1 MPIGF
6 IGGSG
11 IYDALP
17 LTDTRTVEAD
27 TPFGKPSAPL
37 TIGTLEGTDREIA
50 FVPRHGE
57 NHQYSPS
64 EVPYR
69 ANIYALK
76 ELGVTHVIASN
87 AVGSLSEDVPPQT
100 IVVPD
105 QTFDRTRERE
115 YTFFGDEI
123 VVHQG
128 FADPFCPELA
138 EHLADSV
145 AAATDADLKRDGT
158 YVCIEG
164 PQYSTRA
171 ESEFFRAQGWDIIG
185 MTAIPEAK
193 LAREAELSYATITG
207 VTDWDVWKDDA
218 EVTLEEV
225 LKNAAENEDV
235 IKEAVQHAVETF
247 PEEFECDCHTAL
259 EGTINTDSDAIPAE
273 AYQRVELLVDDY
285 VDRNA

>member
-17 LTDTRTVEAD
+17 LEDTRTIDIE
-27 TPFGKPSAPL
+27 TPYGDPSAPV
-37 TIGTLEGTDREIA
+37 TVGTLAGTDRDIA
-50 FVPRHGE
+50 FVPRHGRDHE
-57 NHQYSPS
+57 YSPS

-69 ANIYALK
+69 ANIHALK
-76 ELGVTHVIASN
+76 DLGVTHVIATN
-87 AVGSLSEDVPPQT
+87 AVGSLSGDIPPRT

-105 QTFDRTRERE
+105 QLFDRTRHRE
-115 YTFFGDEI
+115 FSFFGDGI

-128 FADPFCPELA
+128 FAEPFCPELA
-138 EHLADSV
+138 SHLADAV
-145 AAATDADLKRDGT
+145 EAATEETARRGGT

-171 ESEFFRAQGWDIIG
+171 ESEFFRQQGWDIVG

-193 LAREAELSYATITG
+193 LAREAELSYATIAG

-218 EVTLEEV
+218 EVSLEEV
-225 LKNAAENEDV
+225 LENAAANETV
-235 IKEAVQHAVETF
+235 IKEAVQHAVETL
-247 PEEFECDCHTAL
+247 PMNHSCACHAAL
-259 EGTINTDSDAIPAE
+259 EGTINTEPGAIPE
-273 AYQRVELLVDDY
+273 ETFRRVEPLVGEY
-285 VDRNA
+285 VDR

>member
-17 LTDTRTVEAD
+17 LENTRTVEIE
-27 TPFGKPSAPL
+27 TPFGDPSAPITL
-37 TIGTLEGTDREIA
+37 GTLAGTGRELA
-50 FVPRHGE
+50 FVPRHGT
-57 NHQYSPS
+57 NHEYSPT

-76 ELGVTHVIASN
+76 DLGVTHVIATN
-87 AVGSLSEDVPPQT
+87 AVGSLSPDIPPRS

-105 QTFDRTRERE
+105 QIFDRTRQRE
-115 YTFFGDEI
+115 YSFFGDGI

-128 FADPFCPELA
+128 FADPFCPELQR
-138 EHLADSV
+138 HLADAV
-145 AAATDADLKRDGT
+145 DEATDETARRGGT

-171 ESEFFRAQGWDIIG
+171 ESEFYRAQGWDVVG

-225 LKNAAENEDV
+225 LANAAKNESV
-235 IKEAVQHAVETF
+235 LKEAVQRAVETF
-247 PEEFECDCHTAL
+247 PEDHTCACHSAL
-259 EGTINTDSDAIPAE
+259 EGTVNTEPEAIPAE
-273 AYQRVELLVDDY
+273 TYRRVEPLVGEY
-285 VDRNA
+285 VDR

>member
-17 LTDTRTVEAD
+17 LEETRTIDVE
-27 TPFGKPSAPL
+27 TPYGDPSAPI
-37 TIGTLEGTDREIA
+37 TIGTLAGTDREIA

-57 NHQYSPS
+57 DHEYSPTD
-64 EVPYR
+64 VPYR

-76 ELGVTHVIASN
+76 DLGVSHVIATN
-87 AVGSLSEDVPPQT
+87 AVGSLDADIPPQT

-105 QTFDRTRERE
+105 QLFDRTRHRE
-115 YTFFGDEI
+115 FTFFGDGI

-128 FADPFCPELA
+128 FAEPFCSDLA
-138 EHLADSV
+138 GHLADAV
-145 AAATDADLKRDGT
+145 DEATEATARRGGT

-171 ESEFFRAQGWDIIG
+171 ESEFFRDQGWDVVG
-185 MTAIPEAK
+185 MTAVPEAK
-193 LAREAELSYATITG
+193 LAREAELSYATIAG

-225 LKNAAENEDV
+225 LENAAANETV
-235 IKEAVQHAVETF
+235 IKEAVQHAVETL
-247 PEEFECDCHTAL
+247 PDDHTCECHTAL
-259 EGTINTDSDAIPAE
+259 EGTINTDPDAIPE
-273 AYQRVELLVDDY
+273 ETFERVEPLVSEY
-285 VDRNA
+285 VDR